1 MRPRILHDVSQ
12 ELAVRLQRA
21 VEDEGER
28 RIPVVLCHP
37 LDPLE
42 SGKDLTA
49 NPVGILYPLRISPD
63 DRLRQTGPRLPSPAP
78 SSRVDRIG
86 RHDLWLRVRYAFLVV
101 GGSIEDQ
108 LEALAAALRALN
120 DEPLL
125 VVRPGP
131 EPGGPLPLEPAAE
144 PEDGAFPVRIVE
156 ESNAWRELG
165 LSEHRLCIAFDVS
178 VPIRSVAT
186 EEVGRILE
194 RGLELRSRREGEA
207 P

>member
-12 ELAVRLQRA
+12 ELGVLLQRA
-21 VEDEGER
+21 VEDEGDR

-42 SGKDLTA
+42 SGKDLTT
-49 NPVGILYPLRISPD
+49 NPVGILYPLRITPD
-63 DRLRQTGPRLPSPAP
+63 DRMRQPGPRLPPP
-78 SSRVDRIG
+78 EPGNRGERLG
-86 RHDLWLRVRYAFLVV
+86 RHDLWLRVRFVFLVV

-108 LEALAAALRALN
+108 LEALGAALRAIH
-120 DEPLL
+120 DHPLL

-131 EPGGPLPLEPAAE
+131 QPGGPLPLEAAAE
-144 PEDGAFPVRIVE
+144 TEDGALPIRIVE

-165 LSEHRLCIAFDVS
+165 LTEHRLCIAFDVS
-178 VPIRSVAT
+178 VPIRSTAT
-186 EEVGRILE
+186 EAVGRILE
-194 RGLELRSRREGEA
+194 RDLELRATREGEA